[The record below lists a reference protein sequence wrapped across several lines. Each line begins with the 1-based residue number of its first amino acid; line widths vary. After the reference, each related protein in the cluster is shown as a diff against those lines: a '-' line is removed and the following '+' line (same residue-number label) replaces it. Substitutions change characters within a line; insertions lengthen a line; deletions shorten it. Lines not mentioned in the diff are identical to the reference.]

1 LDLDKA
7 LAGSDVR
14 AVATEAT
21 TLEDLRVALRLRDE
35 KIAQLTFQLEQLKR
49 MVFGAKSE
57 RFVPA
62 DPGQATLFDVPAT
75 AEPAT
80 EQVCYTRVKAGEKKH
95 PVREA
100 IAAHLPRI
108 ERVIEP
114 EGLPAGARKIGEEI
128 TETLEYT
135 PGTIHVDKL
144 VRPKYAHDD
153 RVLIAPMPPM
163 PFPKSNLGPSLA
175 AHICVSK
182 FADHLPLYR
191 QRSQLKR
198 AGLEVSDST
207 IGGWFQAT
215 ATLLEPLGDVLR
227 KEVLAERYL
236 QVDESPIPVQ
246 DDHNEKGIRKGYHW
260 VYHAPLSRTVLFDYR
275 PGRSEE
281 FPIEV
286 LKDFQG
292 TLQTDGYVAYD
303 KLAQKAEITAL
314 ACMAHARRKFERALK
329 NDQVRAE
336 HALKKIGEL
345 YTMERICAERRVP
358 PEVRHRYRRRWALP
372 VLKDIKT
379 WMDKEINVVA
389 PKSPIGEA
397 LGYAITLW
405 PRLAA
410 YMLDGRYL
418 IDNNRIENTIRP
430 LAIGRKNYLFAGSD
444 RAARH
449 AALMYSLL
457 GTCKLHGVEPF
468 AYLCDVV
475 ARIPEHKANRLHE
488 LLPQNWQPL
497 IAQQG

>member
-1 LDLDKA
+1 M
-7 LAGSDVR
+7 AGLQKIDAEEVVTIPLS
-14 AVATEAT
+14 E
-21 TLEDLRVALRLRDE
+21 LRKRDE
-35 KIAQLTFQLEQLKR
+35 RIAQLTFRLEQLER

-57 RFVPA
+57 RYVPA
-62 DPGQATLFDVPAT
+62 PPGQSTLFDVPAT
-75 AEPAT
+75 AQPAT
-80 EQVCYTRVKAGEKKH
+80 EQVRYTRIKPGQKKQ

-100 IAAHLPRI
+100 IAAHLPRV

-114 EGLPAGARKIGEEI
+114 EDLPEGARKIGEEI
-128 TETLEYT
+128 TETLEYV
-135 PGTIHVDKL
+135 PATIHVDKL

-153 RVLIAPMPPM
+153 RVLIAPMPSL

-198 AGLEVSDST
+198 AGLDVSDST

-215 ATLLEPLGDVLR
+215 AALLEPLGDALR
-227 KEVLAERYL
+227 KEVLAEPYL
-236 QVDESPIPVQ
+236 QVDETPIPVQ
-246 DDHNEKGIRKGYHW
+246 DDHKEGSLRKGYHW
-260 VYHAPLSRTVLFDYR
+260 VYHAPLSKAVLFDYR
-275 PGRSEE
+275 SGRSEK

-292 TLQTDGYVAYD
+292 TLQTDGYVGYE
-303 KLAQKAEITAL
+303 KLAAKEGITAL
-314 ACMAHARRKFERALK
+314 ACMAHARRKFEKALN
-329 NDQVRAE
+329 NDRTRAE
-336 HALKKIGEL
+336 HAMTRIGEL
-345 YTMERICAERRVP
+345 YTLERTCAERKVP

-372 VLKDIKT
+372 VLKDIKA
-379 WMDKEINVVA
+379 WMDQEIIKVA

-410 YMLDGRYL
+410 YTLDGRYL
-418 IDNNRIENTIRP
+418 IDNNLIENTIRP

-444 RAARH
+444 RAASH
-449 AALMYSLL
+449 AALIYSLL

-468 AYLCDVV
+468 AYLRDVIT
-475 ARIPEHKANRLHE
+475 RIPEHKANKLSE
-488 LLPQNWQPL
+488 LLPQRWQPL
-497 IAQQG
+497 AK